1 MTIDATKYPTLA
13 KMASVQNDSQVIGMF
28 LEWLQEKGMVIC
40 EQSPHLFDALTPVT
54 ANTGTLLARHF
65 EVDLEAA
72 ERERRQVLA
81 EFQQASKAR
90 ARPA

>member
-1 MTIDATKYPTLA
+1 MTIDATKYPMLA
-13 KMASVQNDSQVIGMF
+13 KMASVQNESQVIGMF

-40 EQSPHLFDALTPVT
+40 EQSPSQTMLYMPVT

-81 EFQQASKAR
+81 EFQQASMAR
-90 ARPA
+90 ARSA